1 MPKTQEQLLE
11 EISQELRAIRNSGG
25 FGGGGG
31 NYGGGGGGGGY
42 TPPAPSASSGDM
54 YKIPFG
60 EVTDITDKAGEIT
73 RRLIDNGLDFG
84 KSITYIFDQITNA
97 LIGTFTQ
104 SFDMFRKQEAE
115 VSRLFGGM
123 DGFAKTITATIN
135 DAIPP
140 ARALGFTQEQV
151 LQLQKDVIKTTQTQ
165 TLLSS
170 EQYAKLLT
178 SASLVSDSVQGAGA
192 VVTRMMPEFVKAGYS
207 LNNISIEMEGI
218 LNKTRMLGVASQ
230 ATYQQIQENMGRM
243 NLFNFEGG
251 VQGLAKMAANAALIR
266 IDMRET
272 LNVADSLFKPEKA
285 VEMAAGF
292 QRLGVQVSELLD
304 PYSLMDMARNDPERL
319 QESLTKALEQYT
331 VFNEKTQKFE
341 LMKGA
346 QGFIREL
353 SEVTGISSKQLAE
366 WSISATELSKK
377 MSEIRFSS
385 DIATEEDRKMIASM
399 AQLGEKGS
407 KIEGKYYVNLVNEQ
421 TGIEEQK
428 LVSELSKDDL
438 DKLVKMNEPKSLID
452 LQKEANGYLQNL
464 KYLRE
469 SREGVIQR
477 ALAADPNLDKLYRS
491 TTEASTKLTVGINKL
506 VGVVEKNNGL
516 IDASSARLKIT
527 DTTRTIYEDIKNS
540 EGFINTAESV
550 VTGIGDIVKD
560 IINGIKEGIP
570 DAYKTG
576 MEYTPPK
583 LEPKDKNPYGNRT
596 TQSVPSVVPNVN
608 SGVPSS
614 SSGPIT
620 PQSAQK
626 QETNTNVS
634 GKVSV
639 DVNVNSSNIDPALER
654 WLKEVGYKII
664 EEKLREKGIIAGD
677 GK

>member
-272 LNVADSLFKPEKA
+272 LNGKKRSGK
-285 VEMAAGF
+285 
-292 QRLGVQVSELLD
+292 
-304 PYSLMDMARNDPERL
+304 
-319 QESLTKALEQYT
+319 
-331 VFNEKTQKFE
+331 
-341 LMKGA
+341 
-346 QGFIREL
+346 I
-353 SEVTGISSKQLAE
+353 TGI
-366 WSISATELSKK
+366 
-377 MSEIRFSS
+377 
-385 DIATEEDRKMIASM
+385 
-399 AQLGEKGS
+399 
-407 KIEGKYYVNLVNEQ
+407 VN
-421 TGIEEQK
+421 
-428 LVSELSKDDL
+428 
-438 DKLVKMNEPKSLID
+438 
-452 LQKEANGYLQNL
+452 
-464 KYLRE
+464 
-469 SREGVIQR
+469 
-477 ALAADPNLDKLYRS
+477 
-491 TTEASTKLTVGINKL
+491 
-506 VGVVEKNNGL
+506 
-516 IDASSARLKIT
+516 
-527 DTTRTIYEDIKNS
+527 
-540 EGFINTAESV
+540 
-550 VTGIGDIVKD
+550 
-560 IINGIKEGIP
+560 
-570 DAYKTG
+570 
-576 MEYTPPK
+576 
-583 LEPKDKNPYGNRT
+583 
-596 TQSVPSVVPNVN
+596 
-608 SGVPSS
+608 
-614 SSGPIT
+614 
-620 PQSAQK
+620 
-626 QETNTNVS
+626 
-634 GKVSV
+634 
-639 DVNVNSSNIDPALER
+639 
-654 WLKEVGYKII
+654 
-664 EEKLREKGIIAGD
+664 
-677 GK
+677 